1 VRYHWAIE
9 RSARPSRYGPEGFK
23 NRDGLIWIY
32 ALLPEAELG
41 YLGLLGG
48 AVAHTSSKE
57 GMFFL

>member
-9 RSARPSRYGPEGFK
+9 RSARPEGFK

-48 AVAHTSSKE
+48 AVAHISSKE